1 MCAMA
6 LKAARIVQTDEG
18 GRREVDLKRYC
29 AVEKVRHGLNTCK
42 LMFAD
47 CWRRGG

>member
-29 AVEKVRHGLNTCK
+29 AVEKVRG
-42 LMFAD
+42 A
-47 CWRRGG
+47 RGGGADGAGCRRRDG